1 VFNSVFKK
9 EITHKTPPLKR
20 TKIWKKTRSPPLPAI
35 PTKNRFEVL
44 QPEETGLS
52 QLQDHPQSITAKE
65 PGIQNTILEKIRRKE
80 RRNAKQSKQAD
91 HVPGGNITHPRENKG
106 HTVKHPPPPP
116 TPPRKPTIPQE
127 QPTQPVNLKDLLPST
142 KSPRDQAQ
150 NGQPTSHSP
159 AKGNRPPPINIAL
172 QDPKD
177 TVALM
182 QDILKIRNFHIKRIH
197 AGKHVLYLQNLSKYK
212 KAIEILITT
221 NTAFYT
227 YTPKS
232 QKQHT
237 YLLKELDNSFTETES
252 ST

>member
-1 VFNSVFKK
+1 LKYYNQRKPAYHNCR
-9 EITHKTPPLKR
+9 ITHNQLQQKNQEY
-20 TKIWKKTRSPPLPAI
+20 KIRSWKKYEE
-35 PTKNRFEVL
+35 KN
-44 QPEETGLS
+44 EEM
-52 QLQDHPQSITAKE
+52 
-65 PGIQNTILEKIRRKE
+65 
-80 RRNAKQSKQAD
+80 RNKASKQTTSLVGTS
-91 HVPGGNITHPRENKG
+91 HTREKTKDIRLN
-106 HTVKHPPPPP
+106 TPPPP

-127 QPTQPVNLKDLLPST
+127 QPTQPVNLKDVLPST

-182 QDILKIRNFHIKRIH
+182 QDTLKIRNFHIKRIH